1 MGNIHNITLA
11 ELADR
16 ASRAGSYWFAPN
28 TMRFFGSRVSEST
41 IRRMPDAD
49 GCEAWRFVSS
59 ETDAYGEDR
68 RYSVREI
75 RFWTEARK
83 RDGRMAERC
92 TVDTLGEFRG
102 YATSR
107 EAKRDAY
114 LPASAFGGES

>member
-1 MGNIHNITLA
+1 MGNVHNMTLA

-16 ASRAGSYWFAPN
+16 ASRAGSYWFTPD

-41 IRRMPDAD
+41 IRRLPDAD
-49 GCEAWRFVSS
+49 GCEVWRFVSS
-59 ETDAYGEDR
+59 ETDAHGEDR

-75 RFWTEARK
+75 RFWGEWK
-83 RDGRMAERC
+83 ESLGRAVERC
-92 TVDTLGEFRG
+92 TVDTLGDFRG

-114 LPASAFGGES
+114 LPASAFGER